1 MRVSKTKQG
10 LACNLVVPCLTSL
23 CLGVLAGHAPLTLP
37 RRAAGKR
44 DSCPVC
50 EVRCRGLDR
59 DNPTG
64 VMLPTAA
71 QMRKLRHCKVATS
84 LSQGCANRA
93 CCCQS
98 SSPGSRS
105 DQRPGSLQGRASG
118 RPGPWAPERHPRGL
132 VSPLLPHSGPPLFPV
147 LGPPVLSW
155 LPEGPPTRFPLGL
168 EAESCTPNRP
178 V

>member
-1 MRVSKTKQG
+1 MVERARLRDKAVSG
-10 LACNLVVPCLTSL
+10 LQPGGALSDLSVPRHAGWTHSANPSL
-23 CLGVLAGHAPLTLP
+23 EG
-37 RRAAGKR
+37 RAAGKR

-59 DNPTG
+59 DNLTG
-64 VMLPTAA
+64 VVLPTAA

-98 SSPGSRS
+98 PSPGSRS

-118 RPGPWAPERHPRGL
+118 RPGPWAPERHPQGL
-132 VSPLLPHSGPPLFPV
+132 VSPLLPHSGPPRRVPSVSRSQSACPFLAPRGASHP
-147 LGPPVLSW
+147 LPSW
-155 LPEGPPTRFPLGL
+155 AGG
-168 EAESCTPNRP
+168 
-178 V
+178 